1 MKNILSIGLL
11 VLVLPFSAT
20 GICAAEIP
28 NLVGSWAGTGP
39 GYNEEAGYVNE
50 EDFGTVTF
58 NITEQKGRV
67 FTGEMTYLMNGT
79 DVNEGFAGAIGA
91 DNKALYI
98 AEFVSGYDFG
108 TVISEDEIE
117 LIYLQDGEQ
126 DSGPGEIFVQTL
138 RRVAE

>member
-1 MKNILSIGLL
+1 MKTSWLFGLL
-11 VLVLPFSAT
+11 LLAFAAT
-20 GICAAEIP
+20 GIAAAEIP
-28 NLVGSWAGTGP
+28 NLVGNWVGTGP
-39 GYNEEAGYVNE
+39 GYNEEAGYVDE
-50 EDFGTVTF
+50 ADFGTVTF
-58 NITEQKGRV
+58 NITEQNGRV
-67 FTGEMTYLMNGT
+67 FNGEMTYLMNGT

-91 DNKALYI
+91 DDKTLYI

-117 LIYLQDGEQ
+117 LIYIQDGEQ